1 MDRPTRC
8 PSGGLLLDVRD
19 EGPPHGAPVL
29 LLHGFPQDRT
39 CWDRVSPVLHA
50 AGLRTLAP
58 DQRGYSPGARP
69 TGRGA
74 YRLELLVEDAVA
86 VLDAAGLERA
96 HVVGH
101 DWGGI
106 VAWALAAHRPER
118 TASLTVASVP
128 HPRALARSLVSSGQ
142 GLRSAYVG
150 AFQLPRVP
158 EALLRPRLGELLRRS
173 GLPAAEAAR
182 YAARME
188 EPGALTGALNWYRA
202 LPLSRLRT
210 GAVDVPTTYAW
221 GNRDLALGRRAAEL
235 TAEHVHGP
243 YRFVELDAGHW
254 LPETRPELLAR
265 LVAERAGDPGGTAG
279 LG

>member
-1 MDRPTRC
+1 M
-8 PSGGLLLDVRD
+8 RD
-19 EGPPHGAPVL
+19 DGPPDGEPVL
-29 LLHGFPQDRT
+29 LLHGFPQDGT
-39 CWDRVSPVLHA
+39 CWTRVAPVLQR
-50 AGLRTLAP
+50 AGLRTLVP
-58 DQRGYSPGARP
+58 DQRGCAPGARP
-69 TGRGA
+69 RGRRA
-74 YRLELLVEDAVA
+74 YRLELLVQDAVA
-86 VLDAAGLERA
+86 LLDAAGLDRA

-128 HPRALARSLVSSGQ
+128 HPRALARSLTRSPQ
-142 GLRSAYVG
+142 ALRSAYVG
-150 AFQLPRVP
+150 AFQLPLLP
-158 EALLRPRLGELLRRS
+158 EALLGPRLEDLLRRS

-182 YAARME
+182 YAARMR

-210 GAVDVPTTYAW
+210 GPVDVPTTYAW

-235 TAEHVHGP
+235 TAEQGRGP

-254 LPETRPELLAR
+254 LPETRAEEL
-265 LVAERAGDPGGTAG
+265 AG
-279 LG
+279 LVLERVGGVAAAP